1 MQKKTFVDNM
11 ESRGYGIR
19 TTVTGNIVATN
30 GDTTIEWLRTDH
42 ERIYVATPKA
52 KALIDPKI
60 ADAEALQLMDY
71 LARP

>member
-42 ERIYVATPKA
+42 ERIYVETPKV

-60 ADAEALQLMDY
+60 MDTEAFRLMDY
-71 LARP
+71 LVQP